1 MALAIAAALFAA
13 SFLILGAF
21 ARGRLLRGR
30 AKARVMKSVDA
41 VTRAPALLL
50 AAGAAVSLVWRTAGA
65 PFAPPEWAAAG
76 ADVMLA
82 ALGFAAAAQFRITR
96 LAAVCP
102 ASFRLTVGG
111 APVFLIVCG
120 LAAFILIPQLSL
132 AGAFLLAGALTLNG
146 AAFDRRAVT
155 GAPAPATLK
164 AAVRLESAA
173 ILALG
178 VPVAVMLE
186 AAATAA
192 PQGMPLVT
200 PVFEAAR
207 GFLIAFAVGGSL
219 GLAAAHYGNKLNN
232 KKKAA
237 ALAVASGCAAFL
249 IAPVIGAHAVIAA
262 VAAGLL
268 WGEQTS
274 ALSMG
279 RVRLRRSV
287 ERVAAPLA
295 YLGFGLALG
304 PRLFEADLLTILFA
318 GAAVTIMRAGPRMAA
333 LKKTALS
340 RESQM
345 FLAWFG
351 GAPGAASALFLI
363 SLLDAPSIPAQDAVL
378 TVGALAVTLGVF
390 AARLTSRPLVT
401 LFLKQTAVAKKR
413 AMFAG

>member
-1 MALAIAAALFAA
+1 MALTIAAAFFAA
-13 SFLILGAF
+13 LLLILA
-21 ARGRLLRGR
+21 R
-30 AKARVMKSVDA
+30 AKPGALKA
-41 VTRAPALLL
+41 VETASRAPALLL
-50 AAGAAVSLVWRTAGA
+50 AGGAAASLIWRTAGA
-65 PFAPPEWAAAG
+65 PFAPPEWVAAG
-76 ADVMLA
+76 ADVLLA

-96 LAAVCP
+96 LASVCP

-155 GAPAPATLK
+155 GAPTPATLK

-192 PQGMPLVT
+192 PQGMPLIT

-207 GFLIAFAVGGSL
+207 GFFVAFAVGGSL
-219 GLAAAHYGNKLNN
+219 GLAAAHYGNKLTN

-237 ALAVASGCAAFL
+237 ALTAASGCAAFL
-249 IAPVIGAHAVIAA
+249 IAPVFGGHPVIAA

-268 WGEQTS
+268 WGEQTV
-274 ALSMG
+274 ALSMA
-279 RVRLRRSV
+279 RVRLRRTV
-287 ERVAAPLA
+287 ERVAAPVA

-304 PRLFEADLLTILFA
+304 PRLFEADLLTVLFA
-318 GAAVTIMRAGPRMAA
+318 AAAVTIMRAGPRIAA
-333 LKKTALS
+333 LKKTTLP

-401 LFLKQTAVAKKR
+401 LLLKQTVVARKR